1 MTEKQLSRYYY
12 LKKDIKDL
20 EIRINEIKETGGIS
34 GIQYKDDVGKGSGIH
49 KSIQDK
55 LTDLMSILLEKRV
68 SALEEYLKIEDFINT
83 IEDNEIKLIIKYR
96 FMDRMSW
103 KEVADRLCGDTK
115 CTTSDAP
122 RKKLKRFLEKL

>member
-55 LTDLMSILLEKRV
+55 LTDLMSVLLEKRV
-68 SALEEYLKIEDFINT
+68 SALEEYLKIENFMNT
-83 IEDNEIKLIIKYR
+83 IEDSEIRLIIKYR
-96 FMDRMSW
+96 FMDRLSW
-103 KEVADRLCGDTK
+103 NQVADKLCKDDK
-115 CTTSDAP
+115 IISEDAP